1 LKRLI
6 VNADD
11 FGMAESVNDGIIKG
25 YREGI
30 ITSTSFMAGAKASE
44 HAATLARD
52 NPSLGVGV
60 HLCLTLVKPVAD
72 PAKIKS
78 LAPGGVLPNGPFP
91 LMTRLL
97 FGSIKICDV
106 EVELRA
112 QIERTLALGIKP
124 DHIDGHQHVHMMKRV
139 FDVALKLAEEYAIPA
154 MRYPVGPD
162 VGSMSGSRGLEKK
175 IFEGIARK
183 NRSAIENAGIKF
195 PDYFFGF
202 AETGNL
208 DAEKLLTILEALPDG
223 TSELMCH
230 PGLPSETLAEDSWGA
245 GWGTE
250 LEAVTDKAMQESI
263 KAENIQLIK
272 FSSLI

>member
-25 YREGI
+25 FNDGI
-30 ITSTSFMAGAKASE
+30 ITSASFMAGARAAE
-44 HAATLARD
+44 HAAILARD

-60 HLCLTLVKPVAD
+60 HLCLTLVRPVAE
-72 PAKIKS
+72 PAKIRT
-78 LAPGGVLPNGPFP
+78 LAPGGVLPNGPLP
-91 LMTRLL
+91 LMARLF
-97 FGSIKICDV
+97 FGSIKIGEV
-106 EVELRA
+106 ELELRA
-112 QIERTLALGIKP
+112 QIERALALGIKP

-139 FDVALKLAEEYAIPA
+139 FDVALKLAAEYAIPA

-162 VGSMSGSRGLEKK
+162 IGRVRGAKRIEKK

-183 NRSAIENAGIKF
+183 NRRALEEAGIKF
-195 PDYFFGF
+195 PDCFFGF

-230 PGLPSETLAEDSWGA
+230 PGLPSETLAEDNWGA

-250 LEAVTDKAMQESI
+250 LDAVTDEEAKEILEKQSI
-263 KAENIQLIK
+263 KEIK
-272 FSSLI
+272 FSEI

>member
-25 YREGI
+25 HQHGI
-30 ITSTSFMAGAKASE
+30 ITSASFMAGARASE

-60 HLCLTLVKPVAD
+60 HLCLTLVRPVAE
-72 PAKIKS
+72 PSKIRS
-78 LAPGGVLPNGPFP
+78 LARDGVLPGGPFP
-91 LMTRLL
+91 LMSRLL
-97 FGSIKICDV
+97 FGSIKIDEV
-106 EVELRA
+106 EIELRA

-139 FDVALKLAEEYAIPA
+139 FDVVMKLAEQYAIPA

-162 VGSMSGSRGLEKK
+162 VGRMSGSRGLEKK
-175 IFEGIARK
+175 IFEGIAKK
-183 NRSAIENAGIKF
+183 NRRALENAGIKF

-208 DAEKLLTILEALPDG
+208 DAEKLLNILNNLPDG

-230 PGLPSETLAEDSWGA
+230 PGLPSENYAEDNWGK

-250 LEAVTDKAMQESI
+250 LEAVTDGRI
-263 KAENIQLIK
+263 KEIGAKNIQLIK

>member
-25 YREGI
+25 HRDGI
-30 ITSTSFMAGAKASE
+30 ITSTSFMAGARAAE
-44 HAATLARD
+44 HAAILARD

-60 HLCLTLVKPVAD
+60 HLCLTLVRPVAD
-72 PAKIKS
+72 PSKIRS
-78 LAPGGVLPNGPFP
+78 LAPNGVLPNGPLP
-91 LMTRLL
+91 LMSRLL
-97 FGSIKICDV
+97 IGSIKIDEV
-106 EVELRA
+106 EIELRA

-162 VGSMSGSRGLEKK
+162 IGRVRGSRGLEKK

-183 NRSAIENAGIKF
+183 NRRAIEDAGIKF
-195 PDYFFGF
+195 PDCFFGF

-208 DAEKLLTILEALPDG
+208 DPEKLLTILEALPDG

-230 PGLPSETLAEDSWGA
+230 PGLPSETLAEDNWGA
-245 GWGTE
+245 GWGME
-250 LEAVTDKAMQESI
+250 LEAVTDESIREKI
-263 KAENIQLIK
+263 KAEKIQLIK
-272 FSSLI
+272 FSSLN

>member
-25 YREGI
+25 HRDGI
-30 ITSTSFMAGAKASE
+30 ITSTSFMAGARASE

-78 LAPGGVLPNGPFP
+78 LVRDGLLPGGPFP
-91 LMTRLL
+91 LMTRLF
-97 FGSIKICDV
+97 FGSIKIGEV

-139 FDVALKLAEEYAIPA
+139 FDVVMKLAEEYAIPA

-162 VGSMSGSRGLEKK
+162 VTSVNGSRGLEKK
-175 IFEGIARK
+175 IFEGIAKK
-183 NRSAIENAGIKF
+183 NRRALENAGIKF

-208 DAEKLLTILEALPDG
+208 DAGKLLNILKNLPDG

-230 PGLPSETLAEDSWGA
+230 PGLPSETLAEDNWGA
-245 GWGTE
+245 GWGME
-250 LEAVTDKAMQESI
+250 LEAVMNEQIREKI

>member
-25 YREGI
+25 HQHGI
-30 ITSTSFMAGAKASE
+30 ITSASFMAGARASE

-60 HLCLTLVKPVAD
+60 HLCLTLVRPVAE
-72 PAKIKS
+72 PSKIRS
-78 LAPGGVLPNGPFP
+78 LARDGVLPGGPFP
-91 LMTRLL
+91 LMSRLL
-97 FGSIKICDV
+97 FGSIKIDEV
-106 EVELRA
+106 EIELRA

-139 FDVALKLAEEYAIPA
+139 FDVVMKLAEQYAIPA

-162 VGSMSGSRGLEKK
+162 VGRMSGSRGLEKK
-175 IFEGIARK
+175 IFEGIAKK
-183 NRSAIENAGIKF
+183 NRRALENAGIKF

-208 DAEKLLTILEALPDG
+208 DTEKLLNILKNLPDG

-230 PGLPSETLAEDSWGA
+230 PGLPSETLAEDNWGK

-250 LEAVTDKAMQESI
+250 LEAVTDGRI
-263 KAENIQLIK
+263 KEIGAKNIQLIK